1 MTDQDMKWCS
11 ISLVIGEI
19 QIKITRRD
27 NFKLTRKIVTI
38 MMIIIR
44 ENISIG
50 DNEENLE
57 FSYIGGRNI
66 N

>member
-1 MTDQDMKWCS
+1 MTDWDVKRCS
-11 ISLVIGEI
+11 ISLVIGEM

-27 NFKLTRKIVTI
+27 NFILTRKVII
-38 MMIIIR
+38 IIIIR
-44 ENISIG
+44 ENTSIG
-50 DNEENLE
+50 DNEEKLE